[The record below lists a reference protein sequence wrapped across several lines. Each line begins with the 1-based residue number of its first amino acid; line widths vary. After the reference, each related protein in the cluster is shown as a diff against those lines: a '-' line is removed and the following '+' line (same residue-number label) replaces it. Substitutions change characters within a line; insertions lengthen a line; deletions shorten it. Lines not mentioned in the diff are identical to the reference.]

1 MVVEITRLDR
11 LTCVRFATEK
21 DLERIAEIDTH
32 SFPRPWGYSD
42 FKAALTDLFL
52 VFQKKEILGFLI
64 GCYWPMENRAMLMR
78 LAVHPEHRRQGIGT
92 MLMESALESLTKM
105 NITEVELNVEV
116 VKPGVVKLCERLG
129 FKVTT
134 VVPTNH
140 ENNAACYVMKLRLN
154 SRGHAA

>member
-1 MVVEITRLDR
+1 MAITRLDR
-11 LTCVRFATEK
+11 LACIRFATGK
-21 DLERIAEIDTH
+21 DLERIAEIDRL
-32 SFPRPWGYSD
+32 SFPRQWD
-42 FKAALTDLFL
+42 FADLTAALTDLFL

-64 GCYWPMENRAMLMR
+64 GCYWPMENKAMLMR

-116 VKPGVVKLCERLG
+116 VRPGVVKLCEGLG
-129 FKVTT
+129 FRVTT

-140 ENNAACYVMKLRLN
+140 ENNAECYVMKLRLN

>member
-1 MVVEITRLDR
+1 MDITRLDR
-11 LTCVRFATEK
+11 LACIRFATGK
-21 DLERIAEIDTH
+21 DLDRIAEIDRL
-32 SFPRPWGYSD
+32 SFPRQWD
-42 FKAALTDLFL
+42 FADLTAALTDLLL
-52 VFQKKEILGFLI
+52 VFEKKEILGFLI
-64 GCYWPMENRAMLMR
+64 GCYWPMENKAMLMR

-92 MLMESALESLTKM
+92 MLMESALESLAKM
-105 NITEVELNVEV
+105 NISEVELNVEV

-140 ENNAACYVMKLRLN
+140 ENDAECYVMKVRLN